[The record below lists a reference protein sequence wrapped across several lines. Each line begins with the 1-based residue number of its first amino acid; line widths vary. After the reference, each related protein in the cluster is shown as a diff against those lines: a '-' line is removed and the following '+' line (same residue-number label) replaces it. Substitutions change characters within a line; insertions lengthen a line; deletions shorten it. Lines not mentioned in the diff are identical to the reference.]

1 MDIHGVC
8 IEFHGEP
15 LREKLDLWDF
25 RCAFWVMSSRRFEHV
40 ADIVG
45 MPQKLL
51 KSQGEVTAMRD
62 QQQQQQEQAQMQQAQ
77 QVAQM
82 AGAAAPMAKALPEE
96 ARAIVNAEE

>member
-1 MDIHGVC
+1 
-8 IEFHGEP
+8 
-15 LREKLDLWDF
+15 
-25 RCAFWVMSSRRFEHV
+25 
-40 ADIVG
+40 

-62 QQQQQQEQAQMQQAQ
+62 QQQQQQQEQAQMQQAQ
-77 QVAQM
+77 QVAEM